1 MAYAASCFVFSTQNR
16 VAILRFF
23 TKSVDTQSSQ
33 CYYPGVQKKPCG
45 FPAGMSG
52 RRVKAG
58 DCTEKYVQSDLYR
71 RKEDSMYFSTGI
83 IVISIISVLLVGRLV
98 RDGFVL

>member
-1 MAYAASCFVFSTQNR
+1 
-16 VAILRFF
+16 
-23 TKSVDTQSSQ
+23 
-33 CYYPGVQKKPCG
+33 
-45 FPAGMSG
+45 MSG